1 MDSFEF
7 NKIAAAVL
15 ITILLVIGVKEISD
29 IIFHVEKPKQSAY
42 KIAGV
47 EVKAEANSETPKKE
61 EAQLNPITPLL
72 ASANIGEGA
81 NVFKKCA
88 ACHVVEKGGANKIG
102 PGLWNI
108 VNNKSAASNGF
119 KYSTAL
125 QAYGKNWTFEELN
138 QFLYKPTQYIKGSKM
153 AFAGLNKES
162 DRANVIAF
170 LNSKSDSP
178 APLK

>member
-7 NKIAAAVL
+7 NKIAAAILV
-15 ITILLVIGVKEISD
+15 TILLVIGIKEISD
-29 IIFHVEKPKQSAY
+29 IIFHVEKPQQSAY

-47 EVKAEANSETPKKE
+47 DLKTETNSETTKQD
-61 EAQLNPITPLL
+61 EAQLNLITPLL
-72 ASANIGEGA
+72 ASASIDEGA
-81 NVFKKCA
+81 NLFKRCV

-108 VNNKSAASNGF
+108 VNNKSAASEGY

-138 QFLYKPTQYIKGSKM
+138 KFLYKPTQYIKGSKM

-162 DRANVIAF
+162 DRANIIAF

>member
-15 ITILLVIGVKEISD
+15 VTILLIIGIKEISD
-29 IIFHVEKPKQSAY
+29 IIFHVEKPQQSAY

-47 EVKAEANSETPKKE
+47 DLKTETNSETTKKDE
-61 EAQLNPITPLL
+61 LQLNLITPLL
-72 ASANIGEGA
+72 ASASIDEGA
-81 NVFKKCA
+81 NLFKRCA
-88 ACHVVEKGGANKIG
+88 ACHVVEKGGANKVG

-108 VNNKSAASNGF
+108 VNNKSAASEGY
-119 KYSTAL
+119 KYSAAL
-125 QAYGKNWTFEELN
+125 QAYGKNWTFEALN
-138 QFLYKPTQYIKGSKM
+138 KFLYKPTQYIKGNKM
-153 AFAGLNKES
+153 GFAGLNKES
-162 DRANVIAF
+162 DRANIIAF

>member
-47 EVKAEANSETPKKE
+47 EVKAETNSETPKKE

-72 ASANIGEGA
+72 ASASIGEGA

-88 ACHVVEKGGANKIG
+88 ACHIVEKGGANKIG
-102 PGLWNI
+102 PKLWNI
-108 VNNKSAASNGF
+108 VNNKSAASDGF
-119 KYSTAL
+119 KYSKAL

-178 APLK
+178 ASLK